1 MTKFSLNLIESDNEI
16 SKAIKIAL
24 RDHMSTVFN
33 KLSYRISKPIKNIVK
48 QALMSE
54 PEYASLKGGKLRY
67 ELGISNT
74 SNVDMVIDSLVNT
87 LNIQS
92 NPITYSSRS
101 LSGGISL
108 TMMKSDDLGGVI
120 NTQEAFVD
128 DAQRGYSLPWL
139 EWLLLKGNTILVYN
153 YEVKLGSNP
162 KSRTGNA
169 IMVSSKQNWRIPTEF
184 VGSEKNNWTTRAVAA
199 AEYAI
204 IAIIEKEIKDL
215 I

>member
-1 MTKFSLNLIESDNEI
+1 
-16 SKAIKIAL
+16 
-24 RDHMSTVFN
+24 
-33 KLSYRISKPIKNIVK
+33 
-48 QALMSE
+48 MSE